1 MKKCFAVFMVFALLL
16 TLVLTV
22 GAIEAENGAAEG
34 GELVTAPVGGTSE
47 ENAADENYASE
58 NWFSGV
64 KTWIA
69 ENFSGL
75 AVALAALYAVFPK
88 WGGLWVAVGAL
99 KKVEAWFAALKVYID
114 DVNNENSLYNVF
126 KRQGNILSA
135 FMNDMAPLLE
145 KLEVDK
151 QATVKL
157 ESTLQKALLR
167 VEKMGGV
174 LGAVE
179 EALEL
184 MASEFSDLISIST
197 TVSAKQKAQ
206 MEADWMAKIEHLR
219 NTVKEAAY
227 VEQGEKENA

>member
-1 MKKCFAVFMVFALLL
+1 MKKCIAVFMVFALLMV
-16 TLVLTV
+16 LVLSV
-22 GAIEAENGAAEG
+22 GAAAENEAVLPDEGEGAITGDVIGEGTVNADSAEQ
-34 GELVTAPVGGTSE
+34 S
-47 ENAADENYASE
+47 
-58 NWFSGV
+58 WFAEV
-64 KTWIA
+64 KTWVA

-75 AVALAALYAVFPK
+75 AVALAALYTVFPK

-99 KKVEAWFAALKVYID
+99 KKVAALFAALKAYID
-114 DVNNENSLYNVF
+114 DVNNENSIYNVL
-126 KRQGNILSA
+126 KRQGNSLKA

-145 KLEVDK
+145 KLELDK

-157 ESTLQKALLR
+157 ESTLEKALLR
-167 VEKMGGV
+167 VEKMGGA

-197 TVSAKQKAQ
+197 TVSQKRKAE
-206 MEADWMAKIEHLR
+206 MEADWMDKIEHLR